1 MGRFFD
7 DKVCVWTDTRSN
19 TDNTLYGSSRAVE
32 KSGILLQ
39 IKKAPEAS
47 GDLMCYVFSLEDSV
61 THLSVTNPS
70 GILTIEK

>member
-7 DKVCVWTDTRSN
+7 DKICIWTDTRSN

-32 KSGILLQ
+32 KSGILLE
-39 IKKAPEAS
+39 IKKEPEAS

-61 THLSVTNPS
+61 AHLSVTNPS
-70 GILTIEK
+70 SILTIEK

>member
-7 DKVCVWTDTRSN
+7 DKICAWTDTRSN

-32 KSGILLQ
+32 KSGRLLQ